1 MSEPLVRVLAD
12 FVVGSRDTGLPATV
26 LEDAKRRLLDVL
38 GNSLAAGS
46 TSAAA
51 EVRSVLDA
59 RGGVGEAGVIGA
71 SERYPA
77 ASAALVNGTLAHA
90 LDFDD
95 THLPSVL
102 HPSSSVVPAALATAE
117 AQGRDGAETLA
128 AIAVGVELCVRI
140 GSVGYDAERRANLF
154 FERGLHATSICGTLA
169 AAAAAA
175 FLLGLD
181 AHGVA
186 AAIGIAA
193 SMGAGLLEANRTGGS
208 VKRVHCGWAAHA
220 GVTAAELARAG
231 LRGPPTVLEGRF
243 GFFQAYC
250 GDVAPEPGLTDGLGE
265 RWEVLSVSF
274 KPYPCNHFTHPG
286 IDAALRLR
294 TDGLHPADIAAIEL
308 GVPASVLRTIGEP
321 LEEKMRPQS
330 GYHAAFSGPFTV
342 ASALLGGGGLG
353 LYLDD
358 FTDERARDPQRLD
371 LAERVRCVPDV
382 DCDRI
387 FPLRLPAR
395 LRVRTGGGE
404 EQEVFIRSSRGG
416 PGHPLSDDELQLKF
430 DLNASRRLPPDQ
442 VDSLRALVLEFERAA
457 SPALLLQTA
466 ARRTPALR

>member
-1 MSEPLVRVLAD
+1 L
-12 FVVGSRDTGLPATV
+12 
-26 LEDAKRRLLDVL
+26 
-38 GNSLAAGS
+38 
-46 TSAAA
+46 
-51 EVRSVLDA
+51 
-59 RGGVGEAGVIGA
+59 
-71 SERYPA
+71 ERYPA
-77 ASAALVNGTLAHA
+77 AAAALVNGTLAHS

-117 AQGRDGAETLA
+117 AQGRNGAETLA
-128 AIAVGVELCVRI
+128 AIAVGDELCVRI
-140 GSVGYDAERRANLF
+140 GAVGYDAERRANLF

-169 AAAAAA
+169 AAGTAA

-181 AHGVA
+181 VDGVA

-208 VKRVHCGWAAHA
+208 VKRIHCGWAAHA

-231 LRGPPTVLEGRF
+231 LTGPPTVLEGRF

-250 GDVAPEPGLTDGLGE
+250 GHVESMQALTDGLGE

-294 TDGLHPADIAAIEL
+294 ADGLDPADIAALEL
-308 GVPASVLRTIGEP
+308 GVPAAVLRTIGEP
-321 LEEKMRPQS
+321 LEEKVRPRS

-358 FTDERARDPQRLD
+358 FTDERARDPHLLD
-371 LAERVRCVPDV
+371 LAGRVRCVPDAE
-382 DCDRI
+382 CDRI
-387 FPLRLPAR
+387 FPQRFAAR
-395 LRVRTGGGE
+395 LRARTRSGE
-404 EQEVFIRSSRGG
+404 EHEVFVGSSRGG
-416 PGHPLSDDELQLKF
+416 PGHPLTDDELQLKF
-430 DLNASRRLPPDQ
+430 DLNASRRLPRDQ
-442 VDSLRALVLEFERAA
+442 VDALRALVLGFDRAA
-457 SPALLLQTA
+457 SPAALLETA
-466 ARRTPALR
+466 APRTPALR

>member
-12 FVVGSRDTGLPATV
+12 FVAGSRDTGLPAAV

-38 GNSLAAGS
+38 GNSLAAG
-46 TSAAA
+46 TTPAVA
-51 EVRSVLDA
+51 EVRSLLDA
-59 RGGVGEAGVIGA
+59 RGGVAQAGVIGA

-77 ASAALVNGTLAHA
+77 AAAALVNGTLAHA

-102 HPSSSVVPAALATAE
+102 HPSSSVVPAALATAQ
-117 AQGRDGAETLA
+117 AQDRNGAETLA
-128 AIAVGVELCVRI
+128 AIAVGDELCVRI

-169 AAAAAA
+169 AAGAAA

-181 AHGVA
+181 ADGVA

-208 VKRVHCGWAAHA
+208 VKRIHCGWAAHA

-231 LRGPPTVLEGRF
+231 LTGPPTVLEGRF

-250 GDVAPEPGLTDGLGE
+250 GHVESMQALTDGLGE

-294 TDGLHPADIAAIEL
+294 ESGLVPADIETIEL

-321 LEEKMRPQS
+321 LEDKLRPRS

-371 LAERVRCVPDV
+371 LAGRVRCVPDAE
-382 DCDRI
+382 CDRI
-387 FPLRLPAR
+387 FPQRFAAR
-395 LRVRTGGGE
+395 LRARTRSGE
-404 EQEVFIRSSRGG
+404 EHEVFVCSSRGG
-416 PGHPLSDDELQLKF
+416 PGHPLTDDELQLKF
-430 DLNASRRLPPDQ
+430 DLNASRCLPREQ
-442 VDSLRALVLEFERAA
+442 VDSLRALVLEFERAE
-457 SPALLLQTA
+457 SPGSLLEVA
-466 ARRTPALR
+466 APPPGR